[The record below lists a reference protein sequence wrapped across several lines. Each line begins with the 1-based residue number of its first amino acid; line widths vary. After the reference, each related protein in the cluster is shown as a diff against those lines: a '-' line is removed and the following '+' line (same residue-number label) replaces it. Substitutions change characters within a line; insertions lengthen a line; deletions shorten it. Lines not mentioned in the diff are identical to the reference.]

1 MRSSNRDGI
10 VGLDDVTAAATFN
23 GKVAGRGCLAHGLG
37 LSPRICVTLVVVASV
52 RREEPETNMAC
63 SFQKLFT
70 VGEEFDDDDDNDL
83 LSAALVAE
91 STAISS
97 SGMTPSVGLRPISST
112 LRTPASSYYEP
123 VKLACSSAGQKY
135 FQSKPD
141 SVLNNTT
148 NDETPA
154 KKTLTG
160 SSDVSLKAPQ
170 WPNKQHLTSNYKFV
184 SNAGQNIT
192 IRSITDVDKEDD
204 LFWSG
209 SEKLN
214 KTENIFN
221 STMGKGRT
229 SASYEESLSTSGIV
243 SSQMYSAGDLPPGKF
258 PCLPR
263 ATNVQSGIYKDG
275 QAKSVMNNFE
285 GASKAYK
292 HLNQSSHKLNQCPIN
307 LSNVRI
313 GAVAVGGTKNSSGHV
328 TDNRCTDEM
337 SKTVPE
343 TKLCTPIPSSTV
355 TASKELLTPVPQNSL
370 GKHIMDNTI
379 RPCKTVSPSLKFAQH
394 HKMGST
400 DLKNCPNSMPIRPRT
415 SLNRLTPIIT
425 VGDFRRPIMST
436 SQSRALMC
444 TIESPTVSVGA
455 QCSPATN
462 PSFVGTPVTNRL
474 IQLVSA
480 ANQTPE
486 ILKVDRPR
494 AKRRFP
500 GPAGILP
507 QQHYGKNLDEVLI
520 SVPQIPTH
528 GAVPK
533 LCPQEDLSSQHS
545 IEDDF
550 GRGPWAAMKEELRLD
565 EGDTNCFLRNY
576 SIVMVLRKAALK
588 QLPKGKV
595 PNMAV
600 LVKSL
605 TRTNTDAS
613 AVFKDPSGEMQGTIH
628 RQLLI
633 DQPNDLKVGT
643 VLLLKQVGVFSP
655 SLRNHYLNITPS
667 NVIKVY
673 PQGSTVCIHSQIA
686 QSSQNNFGL
695 QSTVDLLESK
705 CSDSV
710 TTDKISYSATTSSST
725 GNEGS
730 QIPECKSMPLQ
741 GQCDEEWEADDL
753 DFLMAELPEEY
764 FTAL

>member
-1 MRSSNRDGI
+1 
-10 VGLDDVTAAATFN
+10 
-23 GKVAGRGCLAHGLG
+23 
-37 LSPRICVTLVVVASV
+37 
-52 RREEPETNMAC
+52 MAC

-70 VGEEFDDDDDNDL
+70 VGEEFGDDDDDDL
-83 LSAALVAE
+83 LSAALDAE
-91 STAISS
+91 SAAISS
-97 SGMTPSVGLRPISST
+97 SGMTPSVELRPISST
-112 LRTPASSYYEP
+112 LRTPVSSYYEP

-141 SVLNNTT
+141 SD
-148 NDETPA
+148 DETPA

-160 SSDVSLKAPQ
+160 SSDVSLRSPQ

-184 SNAGQNIT
+184 SNAWQNIT
-192 IRSITDVDKEDD
+192 IKSITDVDKEDD

-214 KTENIFN
+214 KTENILN

-229 SASYEESLSTSGIV
+229 SAFYEESLSTSGNV
-243 SSQMYSAGDLPPGKF
+243 SSQMYSTGDLPPGKF

-263 ATNVQSGIYKDG
+263 ADNVTSGIYKDG
-275 QAKSVMNNFE
+275 QVKSVMNNFE
-285 GASKAYK
+285 DASKAYK
-292 HLNQSSHKLNQCPIN
+292 HLNRSSHKFNQCPIN
-307 LSNVRI
+307 LSNVQI
-313 GAVAVGGTKNSSGHV
+313 DAVTVGGTKNSSGHI
-328 TDNRCTDEM
+328 TDNCCTDEM
-337 SKTVPE
+337 SKTVSE
-343 TKLCTPIPSSTV
+343 IKLCSPIPSSMV
-355 TASKELLTPVPQNSL
+355 TATEELLTPVPQNSL
-370 GKHIMDNTI
+370 GKRIIDNTI
-379 RPCKTVSPSLKFAQH
+379 RPYKTVSPSSKFAQH

-400 DLKNCPNSMPIRPRT
+400 DLKNCPNSTPFRPRIP
-415 SLNRLTPIIT
+415 LNSLTPMFSD
-425 VGDFRRPIMST
+425 GGLRRPIMST
-436 SQSRALMC
+436 GQSRALMC
-444 TIESPTVSVGA
+444 TIESPSVSGGA
-455 QCSPATN
+455 PCSPATN
-462 PSFVGTPVTNRL
+462 PSCVGTPVTNRL

-520 SVPQIPTH
+520 SVPQTPIYC
-528 GAVPK
+528 AVPK

-655 SLRNHYLNITPS
+655 SVRNHYLNITPS

-710 TTDKISYSATTSSST
+710 TTDKISCSATISSST
-725 GNEGS
+725 RNEGS
-730 QIPECKSMPLQ
+730 EIPEWKSTPLQ